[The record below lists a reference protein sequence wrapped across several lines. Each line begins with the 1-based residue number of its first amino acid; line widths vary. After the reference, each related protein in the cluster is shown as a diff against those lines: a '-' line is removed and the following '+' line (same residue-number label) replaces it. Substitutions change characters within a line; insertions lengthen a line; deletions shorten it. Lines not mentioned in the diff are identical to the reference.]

1 MIFDIDI
8 ELNLLESQP
17 EWIGIQ
23 ERIVSLNDQLQR
35 NVNAFDKSPDKFNQ
49 KRIEKAESDIKFFEN
64 ILLFWAS
71 NYQKMKNLSQVVN
84 HQVEA
89 SNNGA
94 KLLELIDD
102 LRMAYTLEGETQMIL
117 SNTFIELVES
127 KGLNANQ
134 MKESFSKL
142 RAKINEYW
150 NHMNKRLNEITN
162 EKER

>member
-8 ELNLLESQP
+8 ELKLLESQP
-17 EWIGIQ
+17 EWVGIE

-35 NVNAFDKSPDKFNQ
+35 NVITFDKSPDKFNQ
-49 KRIEKAESDIKFFEN
+49 KRIEKIESEIKFFEN
-64 ILLFWAS
+64 ILLFWAT
-71 NYQKMKNLSQVVN
+71 NYKNLENLSKTFE

-89 SNNGA
+89 SNNGV

-102 LRMAYTLEGETQMIL
+102 LRMAHTLEGETQMIL
-117 SNTFIELVES
+117 SKTFIELAES
-127 KGLNANQ
+127 KGLNADQ

-150 NHMNKRLNEITN
+150 NHMNKRLNDITN
-162 EKER
+162 ER